1 MASGY
6 DFAKIPE
13 GASSATIANINNQN
27 AWSMQSALNQFN
39 ADEAEKNRKFQA
51 DQTSTAHQ
59 REVAD
64 LKAAGLNPILSANS
78 GAGNASG
85 SQASGGDAAVGAIS
99 QINGRLIDA
108 LTTQMA
114 SQTAANAQMA
124 AASIAAAASRY
135 ATDRQIGYQ
144 ETHASNI
151 FDLIGDVIQNAGDN
165 PTVHSAG
172 NLVDKLI
179 SGSRQLLSG
188 QKYSPSGSLLH
199 SGNSSRAV
207 FSSSSYLTSYKDYGL
222 SYFKSISSQ
231 NKFQIYNWLS
241 ANRWNID
248 SRTFMSLLRSGRIS
262 GSSTLSGLTRSLR
275 GLGYFQRSVS
285 GSGRR

>member
-39 ADEAEKNRKFQA
+39 AEEAEKNRKFQA
-51 DQTSTAHQ
+51 EQTATAHQ

-64 LKAAGLNPILSANS
+64 LKAAGLNPILAANS

-135 ATDRQIGYQ
+135 AVDRQIGYQ
-144 ETHASNI
+144 ETHANNI
-151 FDLIGDVIQNAGDN
+151 YDLIGDVIDNAGDN
-165 PTVHSAG
+165 PTVNSASG
-172 NLVDKLI
+172 VVGKLV
-179 SGSRQLLSG
+179 SGARQVLSG
-188 QKYSPSGSLLH
+188 QSNSSSGSLF
-199 SGNSSRAV
+199 SGRNSSR
-207 FSSSSYLTSYKDYGL
+207 SYRDFGL
-222 SYFKSISSQ
+222 NALKSISQQ
-231 NKFQIYNWLS
+231 NKFNVWNWLS
-241 ANRWNID
+241 ANGWNID
-248 SRTFMSLLRSGRIS
+248 SRTFMSYLRSGRIS
-262 GSSTLSGLTRSLR
+262 SSSTLSGLLRSLR
-275 GLGYFQRSVS
+275 GLGFSQKTVS